1 MTKYSISS
9 DCFHSYVCRESHV
22 FRMAPSDISEHTAP
36 EPEDPCLVEE
46 VYITL
51 GDRFADP
58 TSSSLFRLAFRISS
72 KQCLSQLEL
81 KFFAVSPTTGELSAF
96 QKEESLYEE
105 EQRVNSESRKF
116 YLRHYRFEG
125 VVQGQNYKMD
135 NLYVFTDIEKE
146 DLPDPGFFAYSF
158 SVKDLVVKG
167 PFVFESKVVDY
178 LEGREDHLE
187 VVTFG
192 DHDSQEQG
200 TFTINALNA
209 EDAVDLYLLLG
220 DYAYETFD
228 DNGEKGRL
236 YFSEMEPILARQ
248 PVLMI
253 AGNHEWFDEFAFFYS
268 KMTFPGDPYLGDSF
282 LFTDPDRDYSFTSD
296 MIRSNLPKDV
306 VERSSPHSYHLTI
319 RDIFILSVNV
329 DLLLSQEIL
338 FARYLA
344 RLNLLLEST
353 TKMRHKIFTSHRP
366 IYCSQVQLF
375 VKDCLFNYYIL
386 QPLNALL
393 MHFDF
398 NLVLMAHLH
407 HYERLIPL
415 EDFRPAYLHLPE
427 SPRKSLLTRAS
438 ANPLASLPPVSST
451 TIVSG
456 SAGCAHLFIKFERLD
471 IEYLIFQRQVTPGFV
486 SLSFYTQRESPLVLA
501 RFIPSTFP
509 ANRVPMQ
516 VKGGVPAVF
525 EYHSPLDW
533 VLVSGLGPA
542 EDSRST
548 EIVFLILA
556 GFLVIAVLLV
566 FLSRRRFQSPRKK
579 KMERLRHMKSQYSTM
594 SSIKPPSL
602 MEDEGPGSQ
611 SLSLESLSR
620 KPLESEGNLLPK

>member
-1 MTKYSISS
+1 
-9 DCFHSYVCRESHV
+9 
-22 FRMAPSDISEHTAP
+22 
-36 EPEDPCLVEE
+36 
-46 VYITL
+46 
-51 GDRFADP
+51 
-58 TSSSLFRLAFRISS
+58 
-72 KQCLSQLEL
+72 
-81 KFFAVSPTTGELSAF
+81 
-96 QKEESLYEE
+96 
-105 EQRVNSESRKF
+105 
-116 YLRHYRFEG
+116 
-125 VVQGQNYKMD
+125 
-135 NLYVFTDIEKE
+135 
-146 DLPDPGFFAYSF
+146 
-158 SVKDLVVKG
+158 
-167 PFVFESKVVDY
+167 
-178 LEGREDHLE
+178 
-187 VVTFG
+187 
-192 DHDSQEQG
+192 
-200 TFTINALNA
+200 
-209 EDAVDLYLLLG
+209 
-220 DYAYETFD
+220 
-228 DNGEKGRL
+228 
-236 YFSEMEPILARQ
+236 
-248 PVLMI
+248 
-253 AGNHEWFDEFAFFYS
+253 
-268 KMTFPGDPYLGDSF
+268 
-282 LFTDPDRDYSFTSD
+282 
-296 MIRSNLPKDV
+296 
-306 VERSSPHSYHLTI
+306 
-319 RDIFILSVNV
+319 
-329 DLLLSQEIL
+329 
-338 FARYLA
+338 
-344 RLNLLLEST
+344 
-353 TKMRHKIFTSHRP
+353 
-366 IYCSQVQLF
+366 
-375 VKDCLFNYYIL
+375 
-386 QPLNALL
+386 

-620 KPLESEGNLLPK
+620 KPVESEGNLLPK